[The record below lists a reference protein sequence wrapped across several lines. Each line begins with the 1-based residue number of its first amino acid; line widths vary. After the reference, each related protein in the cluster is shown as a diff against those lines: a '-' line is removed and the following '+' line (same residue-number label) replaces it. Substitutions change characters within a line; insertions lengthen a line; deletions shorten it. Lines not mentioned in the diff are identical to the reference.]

1 MHWTFK
7 WGTVETWTLLSFPS
21 DLISEKKEFL
31 ALINGCH
38 ECEIL
43 PTPEV
48 DLFIRLR
55 EKAESVVCAARKPNT
70 CAKTLDNSAG
80 KSV

>member
-1 MHWTFK
+1 MDCI
-7 WGTVETWTLLSFPS
+7 SFPS

-55 EKAESVVCAARKPNT
+55 EKAESVVCSARKPNT

>member
-1 MHWTFK
+1 MDYFR
-7 WGTVETWTLLSFPS
+7 LRFPS
-21 DLISEKKEFL
+21 DLVSEKKEFL

-48 DLFIRLR
+48 DLFICLR
-55 EKAESVVCAARKPNT
+55 EKAESVVC
-70 CAKTLDNSAG
+70 SAPETEH
-80 KSV
+80 VCQDVV